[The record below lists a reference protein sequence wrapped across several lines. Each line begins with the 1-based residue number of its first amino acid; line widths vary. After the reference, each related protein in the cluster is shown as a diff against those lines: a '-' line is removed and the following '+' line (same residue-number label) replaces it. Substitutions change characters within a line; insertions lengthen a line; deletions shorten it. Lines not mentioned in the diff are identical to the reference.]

1 MGFFESKG
9 QTGFHGKIQHLYW
22 FFIVLQILLTSCA
35 HGGNMFSAPLINDIT
50 TTYPNP
56 PQFRKL
62 AENRPSKSY
71 VYPDHFYEQQ
81 TKFYKDLKPLALQMD
96 PENGFKLV
104 QELARQQSRWQIV
117 AADISSRV
125 LEATATTAIL
135 RFKDDIVIEVRPG
148 SNSGQC
154 EVHMRSKSRVGK
166 GDLGANAARIKA
178 FFIDVMAIN

>member
-56 PQFRKL
+56 PQFRKI
-62 AENRPSKSY
+62 AELRSKIDY
-71 VYPDHFYEQQ
+71 VYPAHFYVQQ
-81 TKFYKDLKPLALQMD
+81 ANFYKDLKPLTVSVGPD
-96 PENGFKLV
+96 HGFKLV
-104 QELARQQSRWQIV
+104 QELARKQPRWQIV
-117 AADISSRV
+117 SADSGSRT
-125 LEATATTAIL
+125 LEATATTALL

-148 SNSGQC
+148 SNADQC
-154 EVHMRSKSRVGK
+154 EVHMRSKSRLGK
-166 GDLGANAARIKA
+166 GDLGANAARIQA
-178 FFIDVMAIN
+178 FFKDVKAIN